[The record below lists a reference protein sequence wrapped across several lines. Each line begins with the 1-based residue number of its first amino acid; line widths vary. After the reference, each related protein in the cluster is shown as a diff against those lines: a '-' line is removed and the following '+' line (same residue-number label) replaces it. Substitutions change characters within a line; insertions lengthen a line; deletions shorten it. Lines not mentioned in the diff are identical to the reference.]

1 MKSILV
7 PIEETDFLESVL
19 KTALLTARTFDGY
32 IEGLHLRPDFT
43 GVIAAAGMGAS
54 VLLEDFQRDDW
65 DRIQTSH
72 RRFDAFMSGQGVPLT
87 TDRPASGPWAAFRA
101 EAPPGDAFLGQHAR
115 LFDISVF
122 AQPPGRAE
130 PPRTASLETAL
141 FESGRPILVAPPEPP
156 TALGK
161 TVVIAWNASTETA
174 RTLAVARPFLERA
187 ERVLVLTT
195 EGAMVEG
202 PSGNDV
208 VQYLGRAG
216 IAAQARHVGSSRRG
230 PGETILDEARNAGAD
245 LLIKGA
251 YTQSRLRQMIFGG
264 ATSHILAMATMP
276 VLMAH

>member
-7 PIEETDFLESVL
+7 PIEETEFLESVL
-19 KTALLTARTFDGY
+19 QTALLTARAFDGY

-54 VLLEDFQRDDW
+54 VLVEDFQRDDW
-65 DRIQTSH
+65 DRIRVSH
-72 RRFDAFMSGQGVPLT
+72 RRFDKFMSEHGVPLT
-87 TDRPASGPWAAFRA
+87 SVRPASGPWAIFRA

-115 LFDISVF
+115 LFDVSVF

-141 FESGRPILVAPPEPP
+141 FESGRPILVAPPAAP
-156 TALGK
+156 TTMGK

-174 RTLAVARPFLERA
+174 RTLAFARPFLERA
-187 ERVLVLTT
+187 ERVVVITA

-216 IAAQARHVGSSRRG
+216 IVAQARHVSSRRG
-230 PGETILDEARNAGAD
+230 PGETILEEARNIGAD